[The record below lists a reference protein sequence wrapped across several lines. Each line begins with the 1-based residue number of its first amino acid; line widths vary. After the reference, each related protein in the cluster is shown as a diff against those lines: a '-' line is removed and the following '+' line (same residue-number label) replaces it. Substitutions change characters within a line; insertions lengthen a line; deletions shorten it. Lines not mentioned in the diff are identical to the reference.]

1 MTPTS
6 PCTAEIRRGRLR
18 KASQFIDA
26 ATLIAEHAD
35 EEADIAGALVT
46 LCVHAGI
53 AASDVICCARLG
65 QHAQGDDHS
74 EAVALLGKADSGS
87 AKHLRALL
95 SMKTK
100 AEYSHSSVTT
110 TATKRAVRAA
120 EALIE
125 TARRVSAI

>member
-1 MTPTS
+1 MTRTS

-26 ATLIAEHAD
+26 ATLIAERAD
-35 EEADIAGALVT
+35 EEADIADAFVT

-53 AASDVICCARLG
+53 TASDVICCARLG
-65 QHAQGDDHS
+65 QHAQGEDHS
-74 EAVALLGKADSGS
+74 EAVALLGKADSES
-87 AKHLRALL
+87 ARHLRALL

-110 TATKRAVRAA
+110 TDTKRAARAA

-125 TARRVSAI
+125 TARRVSAM

>member
-1 MTPTS
+1 MTRTS

-18 KASQFIDA
+18 KAIQFFDA
-26 ATLIAEHAD
+26 ATLMADHAD
-35 EEADIAGALVT
+35 EEADTADVVVT

-65 QHAQGDDHS
+65 QHAQGDDHG
-74 EAVALLGKADSGS
+74 EAVVLLGKADSSS

-100 AEYSHSSVTT
+100 AEYSHSSVT
-110 TATKRAVRAA
+110 ASDRKRAVRAA
-120 EALIE
+120 EALTE